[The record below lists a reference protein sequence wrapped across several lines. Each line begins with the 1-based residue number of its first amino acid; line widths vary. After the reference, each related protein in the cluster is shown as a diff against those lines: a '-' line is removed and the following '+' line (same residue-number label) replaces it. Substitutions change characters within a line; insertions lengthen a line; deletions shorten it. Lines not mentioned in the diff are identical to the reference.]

1 MSNSQYVIE
10 PREFRKN
17 KSLVIFIS
25 VFAVV
30 WGIGVGFGTRK
41 VIIDFTFVGLLIFLL
56 CMAIF
61 ILTLF
66 ILLNMNRRQTII
78 VEDENILV
86 KSSSF
91 PKTIR
96 SIPKS
101 NLASLLLEEA
111 GAGPSLMFVY
121 KIGKRSDVV
130 PIAPFVN
137 LEGKIYLQKKVATFL
152 KQHNCEFQVVNK
164 TKSKK

>member
-1 MSNSQYVIE
+1 MSNSQYVIK

-17 KSLVIFIS
+17 KSL
-25 VFAVV
+25 
-30 WGIGVGFGTRK
+30 
-41 VIIDFTFVGLLIFLL
+41 
-56 CMAIF
+56 F
-61 ILTLF
+61 ILF
-66 ILLNMNRRQTII
+66 NMNRRQTII

-96 SIPKS
+96 SISKS
-101 NLASLLLEEA
+101 NLVSLLLEEA

-121 KIGKRSDVV
+121 QIGKRPDVV

-164 TKSKK
+164 TKSIK